1 MAEQRYHVID
11 MTCGRCAG
19 SIETKV
25 SGVLGVDRVG
35 IDLSTRS
42 VIVTGDALDGA
53 KVCEAI
59 ADAGFEVAAVL

>member
-19 SIETKV
+19 TIETKV
-25 SGVLGVDRVG
+25 AGVLGVNGVG
-35 IDLSTRS
+35 IDLTSGS
-42 VIVTGDALDGA
+42 VTVTGDAVDGT

-59 ADAGFEVAAVL
+59 AEAGFEVSAVL